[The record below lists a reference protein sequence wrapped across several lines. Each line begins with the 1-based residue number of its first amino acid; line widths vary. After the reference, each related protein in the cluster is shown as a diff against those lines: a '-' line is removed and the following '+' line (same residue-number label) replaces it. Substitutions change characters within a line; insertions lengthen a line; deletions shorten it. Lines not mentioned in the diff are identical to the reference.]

1 MGGGIA
7 VLMLGTILTWMAG
20 CIPFYALVT
29 VLWSRIP
36 WLLRFLLG
44 MFISGVALVL
54 LWWASIEYRTAWIFG
69 LYTVGMVLA
78 TFVSVVLLI
87 VRWSMRRG

>member
-1 MGGGIA
+1 
-7 VLMLGTILTWMAG
+7 MLGSMLAWMAG

-78 TFVSVVLLI
+78 TVVSVVLLI

>member
-29 VLWSRIP
+29 VLRSRIP

-44 MFISGVALVL
+44 MFISGVAVVL
-54 LWWASIEYRTAWIFG
+54 LWWASFEYRTAWIFG
-69 LYTVGMVLA
+69 LYTVGMVVA
-78 TFVSVVLLI
+78 TFVSIVMLI
-87 VRWSMRRG
+87 VRWFMRRG